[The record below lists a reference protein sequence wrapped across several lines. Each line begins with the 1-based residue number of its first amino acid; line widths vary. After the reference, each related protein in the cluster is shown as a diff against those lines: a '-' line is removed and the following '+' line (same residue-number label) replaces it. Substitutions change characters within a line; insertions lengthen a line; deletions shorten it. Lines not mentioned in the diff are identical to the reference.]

1 MGSTQ
6 RLDLFLV
13 VRTPAGVRRP
23 VGVRISPDW
32 PVADLVSELSAHL
45 GVTTRPL
52 IAYLP
57 GRRITATR
65 ANDIAGLDLRMG
77 DELWLVNGDSER
89 LRLPGPPES
98 SWELVIVGGPLAGH
112 VYSLKVGEQSLGRGA
127 NADLRLVDD
136 AVSRLHMRISVA
148 DDAVVLS
155 PVGPRGCVYLEGRPI
170 RRGHRAL
177 PDQVFEIGH
186 SLLSIRSSRTDGEA
200 RPRPISGRIRF
211 NRPPTAAPTAI
222 GSSFELPAP
231 PAELPGH
238 RIPLAAA
245 LAPLFLGAAIWFA
258 TRNLLGL
265 LLALGT
271 PLMAVAP
278 VLEDRVI
285 GRWQRRRQARRY
297 TQQVAD
303 DCERLGQLRS
313 SEVQARRSLAPDAA
327 ELERRASLALPT
339 LWERRPDRPGF
350 LRLRLGWGDVPSEIK
365 VQAPAAG
372 RQDLREHALAVASA
386 GALLAAVP
394 VNLDLSEV
402 GSLGV
407 VGPAAAVEG
416 FVRWLIAQAAT
427 LHLPHELS
435 LAAFVPPRCADD
447 WEWLS
452 WLPHG
457 RGGGLDADAPT
468 VAVMASDQQRLA
480 VALEDRVGCEE
491 QSREAATGA
500 ALVLVHED
508 ARVASAQLAPLL
520 RRGGSTGVFMIWQ
533 GSSQLMLPEGCGAV
547 AEISDSGTCL
557 RLTLMHSAEELTGVP
572 DIVDLDYAERVAR
585 SLSGIQAEGSG
596 GARAALPRA
605 VGLIDCL
612 SLGDRDL
619 REAIKQWWTAS
630 EPDLA
635 APIGASS
642 HGVLSVDLRDDGPH
656 ALVGGTSGSG
666 KSEFLRAWITAL
678 AARHS
683 PRRLNFLLVD
693 FKGGTAFQDC
703 SRLPHVVGVVTD
715 LSEHHLG
722 RIEMSLL
729 AELKR
734 RESVMAGFGQ
744 KEFDEFELQSPDHA
758 PPALVVVFDEFEQLL
773 AEHPGFVSAVI
784 VPIAR
789 LGRGLGV
796 HLVLGTQKPQ
806 GSVPEAIR
814 SNTNIRVALRM
825 LSEAHSRDVI
835 DSPEAA
841 RIPPDARGR
850 ACLRLSHQS
859 LRSLQVAYS
868 GARRES
874 RPSGAIIREL
884 RSARSE
890 CRAPESSSQDSE
902 GASDFERLVEAMA
915 VVSAELRLTAPPQPW
930 LPPLPEVL
938 PLADLCP
945 PLRRGEVSPLP
956 SAPAKPAQPT
966 PLVEAPNT
974 HAWAM
979 LGTVDE
985 PRRQAQWT
993 LTHSFKADGH
1003 LLVYGSA
1010 QSGKSTLLRTLAYSL
1025 ASASPPSALWIYGLD
1040 FSGGATRAL
1049 EQLPHVG
1056 GIATADDPERVAQVL
1071 RMLTREAAVRHR
1083 EVHQTPRPEIVLLI
1097 DEFATFR
1104 AVFERIDGGRYV
1116 DLLEALV
1123 RDGRALG
1130 IYCAITTSQ
1139 RRDLSG
1145 LLASAFPRRLLLRP
1159 DRQEAEALGLPPH
1172 CRREAALPPGRGFL
1186 DERLEV
1192 QIAVLTDGSPT
1203 ADNDAVRDFGVRFA
1217 GRDTGG
1223 RPPRIEVLPR
1233 FVKIA
1238 DMPVPGGPHRATIG
1252 LGGDTA
1258 VPLELDLDV
1267 HGHLVVCGPRG
1278 SGRTTALRAAA
1289 ASLGRAGLEQRLI
1302 LMSPRR
1308 RAEPE
1313 ISGTWSRVAIGIEA
1327 CTELALELCR
1337 EEGAAM
1343 PPTVVIVDDGEM
1355 LMEGTADSAL
1365 RQLTR
1370 LGREQPVRLIAA
1382 VEVRAVRRYSEWMA
1396 ELKESRHALLLNPD
1410 VTADGE
1416 PFGTGPLPRP
1426 LRPWPPGRG
1435 FLISQGQ
1442 ITAIQLASE

>member
-23 VGVRISPDW
+23 VGVQISANR

-52 IAYLP
+52 TAYLP
-57 GRRITATR
+57 GRRITATKAR
-65 ANDIAGLDLRMG
+65 DIAGLDLRMG

-89 LRLPGPPES
+89 LRHPGPPES
-98 SWELVIVGGPLAGH
+98 PWELVIVGGPLAGH
-112 VYSLKVGEQSLGRGA
+112 VFSLKIGEQTLGRGA
-127 NADLRLVDD
+127 NADLRLVDS
-136 AVSRLHMRISVA
+136 AVSRMHVRLSVV
-148 DDAVVLS
+148 DDAVMLS
-155 PVGPRGCVYLEGRPI
+155 PVGPRACVYLDGRPI
-170 RRGHRAL
+170 SRGHRAL

-186 SLLSIRSSRTDGEA
+186 SLLCIRSSTTDGEA
-200 RPRPISGRIRF
+200 RPRPSSGRIRF

-222 GSSFELPAP
+222 GSSFELPSP

-245 LAPLFLGAAIWFA
+245 LAPLFLGAAIWIA
-258 TRNLLGL
+258 TRSVLGL

-278 VLEDRVI
+278 LLEDRII
-285 GRWQRRRQARRY
+285 GRWRRRREARRY
-297 TQQVAD
+297 MRQVAD
-303 DCERLGQLRS
+303 DCERLGQLRL
-313 SEVQARRSLAPDAA
+313 SEVQARRSQAPDAA

-339 LWERRPDRPGF
+339 LWERQPDRPGF
-350 LRLRLGWGDVPSEIK
+350 LRLRLGWGDFPSEIK
-365 VQAPAAG
+365 VPVPAAG

-394 VNLDLSEV
+394 VNLDLSKV

-407 VGPAAAVEG
+407 VGPASGVEG

-427 LHLPHELS
+427 LHLPDELS
-435 LAAFVPPRCADD
+435 LAAFVTPRCADD

-457 RGGGLDADAPT
+457 RGGGLDPDAPT
-468 VAVMASDQQRLA
+468 VAVTASDHQRLA
-480 VALEDRVGCEE
+480 AALEEHVAREE
-491 QSREAATGA
+491 QSREAAAGA

-508 ARVASAQLAPLL
+508 ARVARAQLAPLL
-520 RRGGSTGVFMIWQ
+520 RRGGSAGVFMIWQ
-533 GSSQLMLPEGCGAV
+533 GSSRLMLPEGCGAV

-557 RLTLMHSAEELTGVP
+557 RLTLINTAEELNGVP
-572 DIVDLDYAERVAR
+572 DLVDLDYAERVAR

-605 VGLIDCL
+605 IGLIDCL
-612 SLGDRDL
+612 SLGDREL
-619 REAIKQWWTAS
+619 REAITQWWTAS

-635 APIGASS
+635 APIGV
-642 HGVLSVDLRDDGPH
+642 GEQGILSLDLRNDGPH

-666 KSEFLRAWITAL
+666 KSEFLRAWVTAL

-703 SRLPHVVGVVTD
+703 ARLPHVVGVVTD

-744 KEFDEFELQSPDHA
+744 KEFHEFELHSPDHA

-874 RPSGAIIREL
+874 RPSGAIVREFH
-884 RSARSE
+884 SANSNR
-890 CRAPESSSQDSE
+890 RAPGPSSQDSE

-915 VVSAELRLTAPPQPW
+915 VVSAELCLTAPPPPW

-938 PLADLCP
+938 PLIDLRP
-945 PLRRGEVSPLP
+945 PLDV
-956 SAPAKPAQPT
+956 
-966 PLVEAPNT
+966 PNT
-974 HAWAM
+974 CAGAL

-993 LTHSFKADGH
+993 FTHSFKADGH
-1003 LLVYGSA
+1003 LLAYGSA

-1025 ASASPPSALWIYGLD
+1025 ASASPPSTLWIYGLD
-1040 FSGGATRAL
+1040 FSGGAIRAL

-1145 LLASAFPRRLLLRP
+1145 LLASAVPRRLLLRP

-1172 CRREAALPPGRGFL
+1172 CRREAALPPGRGFV
-1186 DERLEV
+1186 DGRLEV
-1192 QIAVLTDGSPT
+1192 QIADLTDGSPT
-1203 ADNDAVRDFGVRFA
+1203 ADNAAVCDFGARFA
-1217 GRDTGG
+1217 GLDIGG
-1223 RPPRIEVLPR
+1223 GPPRIEVLPR
-1233 FVKIA
+1233 FVKVA
-1238 DMPVPGGPHRATIG
+1238 DMPPPSGRQRATIG
-1252 LGGDTA
+1252 LGGDTV
-1258 VPLELDLDV
+1258 VPQELDFDL

-1278 SGRTTALRAAA
+1278 SGRTTALKAAA

-1308 RAEPE
+1308 RSEPE
-1313 ISGTWSRVAIGIEA
+1313 IGGTWSRVAIGIEA

-1355 LMEGTADSAL
+1355 LMEGAADSAL

-1442 ITAIQLASE
+1442 IAPIQVASE